1 MPDTYGGT
9 IMAPTGVKKESSNT
23 TDNGKFERL
32 IADRHHADDVLMEE
46 YKQLNDRYTKLETRA
61 DKLAKENDQLKTELV
76 NMVRSLELASRIDGM
91 TGLANRRD
99 IMEKIEREATRS
111 FRHQH
116 PFTILLIN
124 VDDFK
129 KVNDTYGYNS
139 GDDVLVEITRV
150 LRSCVRNED
159 ICARW
164 GGEEFMI
171 LLPETSAEKSLTVA
185 NKILESMAMTEFK
198 ANKPGI
204 RITVSIGICENDP
217 TQSVYECVARVDQA
231 LQMAK
236 KGGKNR
242 HSIAV

>member
-1 MPDTYGGT
+1 MANTGG
-9 IMAPTGVKKESSNT
+9 KKDFSNSA
-23 TDNGKFERL
+23 DPGRLEQL
-32 IADRHHADDVLMEE
+32 IADRQHADVALLDEF
-46 YKQLNDRYTKLETRA
+46 KQLSELYRKLETRA
-61 DKLAKENDQLKTELV
+61 EKLAKENEQLKTELV

-111 FRHQH
+111 HRHQH
-116 PFTILLIN
+116 PFTILLVD

-139 GDDVLVEITRV
+139 GDDVLVEVARV

-171 LLPETSAEKSLTVA
+171 LLPETSAEGSLTVA
-185 NKILESMAMTEFK
+185 NKVLESVSMTEFK

-217 TQSVYECVARVDQA
+217 LQSVYDCIARVDQA
-231 LQMAK
+231 LQQAK
-236 KGGKNR
+236 KDGKNR
-242 HSIAV
+242 HRIAA